1 LKLQT
6 FGRFRRPAKLLSVN
20 QAWLKLLL

>member
-1 LKLQT
+1 LNFQA

>member
-1 LKLQT
+1 LNFQT